1 MSTWLILAIA
11 GSVAAID
18 TATLFQGMINQPLV
32 ICTLLGAA
40 VGLPL
45 EGAYLGAFLQM
56 LWLSELPVGGAVS
69 SDSGPASAGAAGGA
83 LVAIQSGLTDM
94 GIAGLAVLLAA
105 IPLAW
110 VGGYLVRWQ
119 RELQRGFFPRVIA
132 ALERNR
138 PGMVRWYL
146 LVGIGHSAIRGV
158 LIALLAAAL
167 SLLLITIAGLLPLA
181 GKIAP
186 YTLLAGMLGVGL
198 GATRNLYGGPQFLP
212 WLIGGLA
219 AGTFIVVFF

>member
-1 MSTWLILAIA
+1 
-11 GSVAAID
+11 
-18 TATLFQGMINQPLV
+18 
-32 ICTLLGAA
+32 
-40 VGLPL
+40 
-45 EGAYLGAFLQM
+45 
-56 LWLSELPVGGAVS
+56 
-69 SDSGPASAGAAGGA
+69 
-83 LVAIQSGLTDM
+83 M

-110 VGGYLVRWQ
+110 VGGYLMRWQ

-132 ALERNR
+132 AVERNR

-146 LVGIGHSAIRGV
+146 LVGIGHSAIRGA
-158 LIALLAAAL
+158 LMALLTAAL

-198 GATRNLYGGPQFLP
+198 GATLKLYGGPQFLP
-212 WLIGGLA
+212 WLIGGLT
-219 AGTFIVVFF
+219 AGIAIVVFI

>member
-1 MSTWLILAIA
+1 VSTWLILAIA
-11 GSVAAID
+11 GSVAAMD
-18 TATLFQGMINQPLV
+18 TATLIQGMFNQPLV
-32 ICTLLGAA
+32 ICTLIGAA

-56 LWLSELPVGGAVS
+56 LWLSELPVGGAAS

-83 LVAIQSGLTDM
+83 LIAMQSGLTDM

-110 VGGYLVRWQ
+110 VGGHLVRWQ

-158 LIALLAAAL
+158 LMALLAAAL
-167 SLLLITIAGLLPLA
+167 SLLMIRIAGLLPLA

-186 YTLLAGMLGVGL
+186 YTLLVGMLGVGL
-198 GATRNLYGGPQFLP
+198 GATLKLYSGPKFLP
-212 WLIGGLA
+212 WLTGGLV
-219 AGTFIVVFF
+219 AGVLIVVFV